1 MWGLGVT
8 AITVAVEFFEVGL
21 TTLSKAAMRKGMSNF
36 VFIVYS
42 NALAILFLLSSS
54 LIFYRKRTCPRL
66 TFSVFCRMF
75 LLGVLSC
82 CVQSFM
88 YFGIGYSSPTLAS
101 AMTDLTP
108 AFTFILAI
116 LSRMEKLDFRLRS
129 SLAKSIGTM
138 VSIAGA
144 LMVTLYKGPP
154 ITFAASPHNLHYE
167 LHASAQSNW
176 LIGGL
181 LLVAACF
188 CFALLLIVQTWIMKE
203 YPAVLMQTLICCII
217 VTIQIAT
224 VSLVAEK
231 DPNAWR
237 LRPDIELIA
246 IGYSALFGIAIRSVV
261 HTWACNKKGPVYVS
275 LFKPLGIVIALVM
288 GVAFLG
294 DTLYLGSVVG
304 AAVIATGFYSV
315 IWGKA
320 QEEKRVEDTAGIS
333 DHLGSFASNV
343 PLLQNK
349 SMRI

>member
-1 MWGLGVT
+1 
-8 AITVAVEFFEVGL
+8 
-21 TTLSKAAMRKGMSNF
+21 
-36 VFIVYS
+36 
-42 NALAILFLLSSS
+42 
-54 LIFYRKRTCPRL
+54 
-66 TFSVFCRMF
+66 MF
-75 LLGVLSC
+75 LLGVL
-82 CVQSFM
+82 
-88 YFGIGYSSPTLAS
+88 
-101 AMTDLTP
+101 
-108 AFTFILAI
+108 
-116 LSRMEKLDFRLRS
+116 RMEKLDFRLRS

-154 ITFAASPHNLHYE
+154 ITFAASPHNLHHE
-167 LHASAQSNW
+167 LHASVQSNW

-304 AAVIATGFYSV
+304 AAVISTGFYSV

-333 DHLGSFASNV
+333 NLGSFASNV

-349 SMRI
+349 SLRI